1 MKFIDEY
8 TVDDLAKSSTILQC
22 ILSILDYE
30 CGKFQ
35 LQPEVAWVNRNQALV
50 SLDGMNDAE
59 IMDTCLRVNKQFQ
72 RLDKKPTCYQQEHSK
87 TFVKCEAL
95 TLKEYVL
102 LT

>member
-1 MKFIDEY
+1 MIFIDER

-30 CGKFQ
+30 CNKFHF
-35 LQPEVAWVNRNQALV
+35 QPEVAWVNNNQALV
-50 SLDGMNDAE
+50 SLDAMNEAE
-59 IMDTCLRVNKQFQ
+59 IMDACNKVNKQFQ
-72 RLDKKPTCYQQEHSK
+72 RLDKKPTCWQQEHGK

-95 TLKEYVL
+95 PLSQYIL